1 MIHKLYIHIVF
12 LFFTLLLLD
21 ISYSCDTIILEG
33 RHMDNK
39 LSELL
44 HELGIS
50 KVKLAK
56 FLGVSRQMIYNYL
69 ELNDINKWPKDKKVL
84 LLNLLGI
91 KDTKDI
97 DKIEVNTDYITQVEL
112 RLNSLCDSKKDDNN
126 GVGSELLSG
135 ISSKNQE
142 LFVGVV
148 DLIKE
153 YLEDNGKDG
162 VNIINYLYHYLQ
174 AMNNTKEL
182 KYILAYVAKE
192 TGFEKPMEFTFEE
205 DEQFIFESVMFSA
218 MVLYRSGK
226 ASKSKLAES
235 HRRFV
240 NQIEQKMEDKLSRTM
255 ELNNVK
261 VQALK
266 ELGYTEINE
275 SNATEVFEKIAEI
288 QSRKTAFKKIDE

>member
-1 MIHKLYIHIVF
+1 MNTKLA
-12 LFFTLLLLD
+12 D
-21 ISYSCDTIILEG
+21 
-33 RHMDNK
+33 
-39 LSELL
+39 LL

-50 KVKLAK
+50 KVKLSK

-69 ELNDINKWPKDKKVL
+69 ELGDINKWPKDKKVL
-84 LLNLLGI
+84 MLNLLGI
-91 KDTKDI
+91 KNAEEIDTIKVD
-97 DKIEVNTDYITQVEL
+97 TDYITEVEL
-112 RLNSLCDSKKDDNN
+112 RLNSLCDSKKEANNN
-126 GVGSELLSG
+126 GVGADLLNG
-135 ISSKNQE
+135 ISPKHQE
-142 LFVGVV
+142 IFIGII
-148 DLIKE
+148 DLVKE
-153 YLEDNGKDG
+153 YLEDNGKEG
-162 VNIINYLYHYLQ
+162 ENIVTYFYHYLQ
-174 AMNNTKEL
+174 AMNNTPEL

-192 TGFEKPMEFTFEE
+192 TGFEKPMEFAFEE
-205 DEQFIFESVMFSA
+205 DQQFIYEAVMFSA

-275 SNATEVFEKIAEI
+275 NNASEVFEKIAEI

>member
-1 MIHKLYIHIVF
+1 MNTKL
-12 LFFTLLLLD
+12 
-21 ISYSCDTIILEG
+21 
-33 RHMDNK
+33 N
-39 LSELL
+39 ELL

-69 ELNDINKWPKDKKVL
+69 EMDDINKWPKDKKVL
-84 LLNLLGI
+84 LLNLLGVKDVKEISKI
-91 KDTKDI
+91 KVD
-97 DKIEVNTDYITQVEL
+97 TDYITSVEV
-112 RLNSLCDSKKDDNN
+112 RLNSLCDNKVIDNN
-126 GVGSELLSG
+126 GVGNEILNGVSP
-135 ISSKNQE
+135 KNQE
-142 LFVGVV
+142 LFLGII

-153 YLEDNGKDG
+153 YLEDNGSEG
-162 VNIINYLYHYLQ
+162 VNIVNYLYHYLQ
-174 AMNNTKEL
+174 AIGNTKEL

-240 NQIEQKMEDKLSRTM
+240 NQIEQKIEEKLSRTM
-255 ELNNVK
+255 ELNNIK
-261 VQALK
+261 AQALR
-266 ELGYTEINE
+266 ELGYSEMNE
-275 SNATEVFEKIAEI
+275 DNATEIFEKIAEI
-288 QSRKTAFKKIDE
+288 ESRKTAFKKIEDKD

>member
-1 MIHKLYIHIVF
+1 MNSKLVN
-12 LFFTLLLLD
+12 LF
-21 ISYSCDTIILEG
+21 
-33 RHMDNK
+33 
-39 LSELL
+39 

-56 FLGVSRQMIYNYL
+56 YLGVSRQMIYNYL
-69 ELNDINKWPKDKKVL
+69 EMDDLNKWPKDKKVL
-84 LLNLLGI
+84 LFNLLDI
-91 KDTKDI
+91 KNPDELS
-97 DKIEVNTDYITQVEL
+97 KIKVDTDYIANVEL
-112 RLNSLCDSKKDDNN
+112 RLNSICENKSSDYS
-126 GVGSELLSG
+126 GVGNDLMNG
-135 ISSKNQE
+135 ISQKNQE

-153 YLEDNGKDG
+153 YLEDGGSDG
-162 VNIINYLYHYLQ
+162 GHIINYLYHYLQ

-192 TGFEKPMEFTFEE
+192 TGFEKPMEFSFDE

-240 NQIEQKMEDKLSRTM
+240 AQIEQKVEDKLSRTL
-255 ELNNVK
+255 ELNNIRA
-261 VQALK
+261 QALK
-266 ELGYTEINE
+266 ELGYTEITDN
-275 SNATEVFEKIAEI
+275 NATEVFEKIAEI
-288 QSRKTAFKKIDE
+288 ESRKVAFRKIDED

>member
-1 MIHKLYIHIVF
+1 ME
-12 LFFTLLLLD
+12 T
-21 ISYSCDTIILEG
+21 
-33 RHMDNK
+33 K
-39 LSELL
+39 LSDLL
-44 HELGIS
+44 RELGIS

-69 ELNDINKWPKDKKVL
+69 ELDDINKWPKDKKVL
-84 LLNLLGI
+84 LLNLFGVKNPEDLDNI
-91 KDTKDI
+91 KVD
-97 DKIEVNTDYITQVEL
+97 TDYITEVEL
-112 RLNSLCDSKKDDNN
+112 KLNSLCSTNSEEDR
-126 GVGSELLSG
+126 GVTNEIFSG
-135 ISSKNQE
+135 VSPKNQE
-142 LFVGVV
+142 LFIGVM

-153 YLEDNGKDG
+153 YLEDNGKEG
-162 VNIINYLYHYLQ
+162 INVVNYFYHYLQ
-174 AMNNTKEL
+174 AINNTKEL

-192 TGFEKPMEFTFEE
+192 TGFEKPMEFVFEE

-275 SNATEVFEKIAEI
+275 NNASEVFEKIAEI
-288 QSRKTAFKKIDE
+288 QSRKTAFRKIDEE

>member
-1 MIHKLYIHIVF
+1 MNDKLIN
-12 LFFTLLLLD
+12 LL
-21 ISYSCDTIILEG
+21 
-33 RHMDNK
+33 R
-39 LSELL
+39 
-44 HELGIS
+44 ELGIS

-69 ELNDINKWPKDKKVL
+69 ELGDINKWPKDKKIL

-91 KDTKDI
+91 KSPDEI
-97 DKIEVNTDYITQVEL
+97 GKIHITTDYIMQVEN
-112 RLNSLCDSKKDDNN
+112 RLNCLSDSKKEENN
-126 GVGSELLSG
+126 SRVGNDILSG
-135 ISSKNQE
+135 VSMKNQE
-142 LFVGVV
+142 LFIGIM
-148 DLIKE
+148 DLVKE
-153 YLEDNGKDG
+153 YLEDSGIEGKNI
-162 VNIINYLYHYLQ
+162 VNYFYHYLQ
-174 AMNNTKEL
+174 AINNTKEL

-192 TGFEKPMEFTFEE
+192 TGFEKPMEFVFEE

-261 VQALK
+261 AQALK
-266 ELGYTEINE
+266 ELGYTELTVDNANE
-275 SNATEVFEKIAEI
+275 IFDKIAEI
-288 QSRKTAFKKIDE
+288 ESRKTAFKRIDDK